1 MVKEQWFE
9 NRDGW
14 WNKYIKNTG
23 PVEYHTH
30 SCAPHWQCIKCDF
43 NDGDIGTVR
52 HHIYKN
58 LHSDL
63 RKDSVA
69 GFYGLD
75 DTMGG

>member
-1 MVKEQWFE
+1 MFE

-58 LHSDL
+58 HHSDI
-63 RKDSVA
+63 RNDTVA

>member
-1 MVKEQWFE
+1 MVQMFQ

-30 SCAPHWQCIKCDF
+30 SCVPHWQCIKCDF
-43 NDGDIGTVR
+43 NDGDIGIVR

-58 LHSDL
+58 HHNDI
-63 RKDSVA
+63 RKDTV
-69 GFYGLD
+69 GNFYAID
-75 DTMGG
+75 DSMGG

>member
-1 MVKEQWFE
+1 MFE

-23 PVEYHTH
+23 PVEHQTLY
-30 SCAPHWQCIKCDF
+30 CKPHWQCTKCDF

-52 HHIYKN
+52 HHVYKKH
-58 LHSDL
+58 HSDI
-63 RKDSVA
+63 RKDTVA

-75 DTMGG
+75 DSMGG